1 MTPVALSLEELIPS
15 NIGKSHMYA
24 ILIRTALV
32 ISTLVVGLSI
42 PFFGEFLML
51 EQLLSSEC
59 MLFYSVK
66 SFNMDFC
73 SLVHLSEQFFLTHCD
88 FLSYLTGLVM
98 ALIGSLL
105 TMLVVSVSVA
115 NYFCSRA
122 VVTCTDSNFLLQT
135 LILPC
140 ACYLSIL
147 RGKTTRFQVHPKFS
161 FSFNSFMFGIVYDR

>member
-42 PFFGEFLML
+42 PFFGEFLMV

-66 SFNMDFC
+66 SFNIDSC
-73 SLVHLSEQFFLTHCD
+73 SLVHLSEQFYFDALRFSFLFDRSGDGTNWIFTYNASSKC
-88 FLSYLTGLVM
+88 
-98 ALIGSLL
+98 
-105 TMLVVSVSVA
+105 
-115 NYFCSRA
+115 FCSQL
-122 VVTCTDSNFLLQT
+122 FL
-135 LILPC
+135 
-140 ACYLSIL
+140 
-147 RGKTTRFQVHPKFS
+147 
-161 FSFNSFMFGIVYDR
+161 